1 MDVTGLEPV
10 TPTMS
15 TWCSNQLS
23 YTSPLVLSYHR
34 QLREGKQPVVCLPAT
49 DPNLGFARAITLF
62 YTPYQQP
69 LGSEAP
75 VLEKWGGRT

>member
-1 MDVTGLEPV
+1 
-10 TPTMS
+10 
-15 TWCSNQLS
+15 
-23 YTSPLVLSYHR
+23 LVLSYHR
-34 QLREGKQPVVCLPAT
+34 QLREGKQPVADLPAT
-49 DPNLGFARAITLF
+49 DPHLGFARAITLF